1 MKKISFGNRS
11 KNGKKRGKKGKK
23 LLLLLLI
30 LLAVILGLYAAVR
43 IERRRRRPGA
53 NTKEGV
59 KTAVEKRDITSEL
72 SSSGTI
78 SRRIHTISPLSWKA
92 RYYPPI
98 LKRGT
103 R

>member
-11 KNGKKRGKKGKK
+11 KNGKKTGKKGKK

-43 IERRRRRPGA
+43 MKAEKAASA
-53 NTKEGV
+53 NTKEV
-59 KTAVEKRDITSEL
+59 KTAVVEKRDITSEL

-78 SRRIHTISPLSWKA
+78 SPKNTYDITSLVEGEVISA
-92 RYYPPI
+92 DF
-98 LKRGT
+98 
-103 R
+103 